1 MKSSKFPL
9 WCSLHSAFRPAIAPV
24 LGAVVILAGCSQTPP
39 PAPAPAAVSKTTVA
53 APEKPEA
60 EAEVFKLDPN
70 AGEVSYQRVEQPVTA
85 IATDAF
91 EQQQRDLLQEAK
103 TLLEEK
109 LKPERSLAITH
120 NLRLST
126 YGQIRQQ
133 NMLPLLQSY
142 LVNQQ
147 FAAAEL
153 LLEQNALTEVAPAD
167 RTEFTLLAANFL
179 SDNKQLLSALR
190 WLFAQDELAG
200 NAGADAEL
208 QNLLWQNLV
217 QLSPQQ
223 RSLLVKNARP
233 RAAAWLNL
241 VEIAVTFAGQQQAM
255 QQALDDWQQRHPGMP
270 ELSALPKA
278 ITELA
283 STPAYQPARVG
294 VILPLSGNMKALGE
308 AVQLGMVAASTQAP
322 ERSLHF
328 IDSNQSAEQILAALE
343 TTQVDFVV
351 GPLLREDVDK
361 LQTLPNWRWPTL
373 FLNSKQDNNQPNPDQ
388 FYFALS
394 AEDEAAQ
401 MVELFQQ
408 RHYQHP
414 VLISARSPI
423 NQRMAQHFQQLWQ
436 EKNGDKV
443 ESYSFN
449 TQDELRSLITT
460 FLETAAST
468 ERVNEIS
475 KYAGSTVNAE
485 MHSRQ
490 DVDAIYLLADP
501 TQTRLFKPFIDVSVS
516 PTAPAL
522 PIYASSRSHSLAIDR
537 TDIRDLA
544 GMTLTEIPWLVPQQP
559 QLPLRAEYEQLFA
572 EQDETSQRLFAMG
585 YDAMALIGRLKQ
597 QQQFP
602 AMLHHG
608 LTGSLRLGKDQNI
621 QRQLTVARYGKGKL
635 TALDATKNN

>member
-9 WCSLHSAFRPAIAPV
+9 WSRLYSV
-24 LGAVVILAGCSQTPP
+24 LGPALSPVIILAGCSQTPA
-39 PAPAPAAVSKTTVA
+39 PAPAPTVQTNASTAAA
-53 APEKPEA
+53 DKPDVQ
-60 EAEVFKLDPN
+60 AEVFKLDPN
-70 AGEVSYQRVEQPVTA
+70 AAEVDYRRLDQPVEA
-85 IATDAF
+85 IAADAF

-103 TLLEEK
+103 TLLEEQ
-109 LKPERSLAITH
+109 LKPARSLAITH
-120 NLRLST
+120 HLRLSL

-147 FAAAEL
+147 FATAEL
-153 LLEQNALTEVAPAD
+153 LLQQSELTEVAPAD
-167 RTEFTLLAANFL
+167 RREFTLLAANFL

-223 RSLLVKNARP
+223 RNSLIKTARP

-255 QQALDDWQQRHPGMP
+255 QQALTDWQQRHPGMP
-270 ELSALPKA
+270 ELSSLPSA
-278 ITELA
+278 IAELA
-283 STPAYQPARVG
+283 NTPAYQPARVG
-294 VILPLSGNMKALGE
+294 VILPLSGNFKTLGE
-308 AVQLGMVAASTQAP
+308 AVQLGMVAASSHHP

-328 IDSNQSAEQILAALE
+328 IDSSQSAEQIVLALE
-343 TTQVDFVV
+343 TAQVDFVV

-361 LQTLPNWRWPTL
+361 LQSLANWRWPTL
-373 FLNSKQDNNQPNPDQ
+373 FLNSKQDANPAHPDQ

-394 AEDEAAQ
+394 AEDEATQ
-401 MVELFQQ
+401 MVELFRQQ
-408 RHYQHP
+408 HYQHP

-436 EKNGDKV
+436 QQTGNKV
-443 ESYSFN
+443 ESYSFTN
-449 TQDELRSLITT
+449 QEELRALITT

-475 KYAGSTVNAE
+475 KYAGTTVNAE
-485 MHSRQ
+485 MHSRL

-501 TQTRLFKPFIDVSVS
+501 AQTRLFKPFIDVSVS

-544 GMTLTEIPWLVPQQP
+544 GMTLTEMPWLVPQEP
-559 QLPLRAEYEQLFA
+559 KLPLRAEYEQLFA

-585 YDAMALIGRLKQ
+585 YDAMALISKLKQ

-602 AMLHHG
+602 AMLYHG
-608 LTGSLRLGKDQNI
+608 LTGRLRLGSDQVI

-635 TALDATKNN
+635 TAVDATKSGK